1 MTLKFDHAVIY
12 GGNYYPAN
20 SPIEVAEEKPVD
32 QAAPDIAESERA
44 EKESPDTNEVAEEK
58 PVDQAAPKT
67 EKKAAKDGNKRAGRK
82 PKS

>member
-32 QAAPDIAESERA
+32 QAAP
-44 EKESPDTNEVAEEK
+44 
-58 PVDQAAPKT
+58 KT